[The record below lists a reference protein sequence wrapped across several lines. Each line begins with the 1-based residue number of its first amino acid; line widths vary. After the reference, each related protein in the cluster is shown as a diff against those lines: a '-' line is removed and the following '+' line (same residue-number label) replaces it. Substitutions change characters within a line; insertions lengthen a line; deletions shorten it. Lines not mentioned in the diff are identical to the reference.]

1 MDIFGVNFFLY
12 DLIIESMSEDY
23 MSVLENNFDIV
34 VKKSKFISNSFFVEN
49 ESDIKKKISLVKKL
63 NYDASHHVYAYL
75 LLDGTSKSYDDGEP
89 SGTAGVQVLKVI
101 NNFNLKNVLIVVTRY
116 FGGTKLGTGGLSR
129 AYFECADLLIKNSK
143 IITKKKCFKVA
154 IEVTYKE
161 YDKIVKNSDFKIIE
175 TIFLLNVN
183 LLIAVENSK
192 IDEFENKIECMFS
205 RKLDFSIKG
214 EEYFDF

>member
-1 MDIFGVNFFLY
+1 M
-12 DLIIESMSEDY
+12 
-23 MSVLENNFDIV
+23 
-34 VKKSKFISNSFFVEN
+34 K
-49 ESDIKKKISLVKKL
+49 
-63 NYDASHHVYAYL
+63 
-75 LLDGTSKSYDDGEP
+75 
-89 SGTAGVQVLKVI
+89 
-101 NNFNLKNVLIVVTRY
+101 LKNVLIVVTRY